1 MKMTNETIKKLTNKE
16 MNDIGCFSIGIV
28 LVRGIAKSRVKGCKT
43 TLKTKDEI
51 HYETE
56 SSRFE
61 LIKLAS
67 DNDFAF
73 RYFNKTLGKYE
84 DFVQP
89 LVAINFVK

>member
-16 MNDIGCFSIGIV
+16 MNDLGCFSIGIV
-28 LVRGIAKSRVKGCKT
+28 LVRGIEKSRVKGCKT
-43 TLKTKDEI
+43 TLKTNDEI

-56 SSRFE
+56 NSRFE

>member
-1 MKMTNETIKKLTNKE
+1 MRMTNETIKKLTNKE
-16 MNDIGCFSIGIV
+16 MNDLCCFTIGIV
-28 LVRGIAKSRVKGCKT
+28 LVRGVAKCRVKGCKT
-43 TLKTKDEI
+43 TLKNQDEV

-56 SSRFE
+56 SYRFE

-73 RYFNKTLGKYE
+73 RCFNKSLGKYE

-89 LVAINFVK
+89 LVAIDFVK